1 MSKMIF
7 VNLPVQ
13 DVARSIAF
21 YEAIGCVHDTTICK
35 GSNAAMMKWSDEISF
50 MLLDPAFYATFTTKQ
65 IADAHVTSEVLLC
78 LSQPNREAVDAI
90 TEAAANAGGKAD
102 PRPAQD
108 MGFMY
113 GRSFE
118 DPDGHTFEPMW
129 MDVEAALKA
138 MQPEMAD
145 A

>member
-35 GSNAAMMKWSDEISF
+35 APNAAMMKWSDEISF
-50 MLLDPAFYATFTTKQ
+50 MLLDHAFYATFTDKK
-65 IADAHVTSEVLLC
+65 IADAHSSSEVSLC
-78 LSQPNREAVDAI
+78 LSRDTRADVDTIVDA
-90 TEAAANAGGKAD
+90 AAKAGGTLEA
-102 PRPAQD
+102 RPAND
-108 MGFMY
+108 TGFMY
-113 GRSFE
+113 GRGFD
-118 DPDGHTFEPMW
+118 DPDGHHFEAVW

-138 MQPEMAD
+138 MQPETTA